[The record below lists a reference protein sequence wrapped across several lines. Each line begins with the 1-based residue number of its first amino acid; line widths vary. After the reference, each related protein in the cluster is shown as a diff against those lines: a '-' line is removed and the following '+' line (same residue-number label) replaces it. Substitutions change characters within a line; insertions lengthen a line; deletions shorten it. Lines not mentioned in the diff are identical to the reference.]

1 MNLFSVLEQQAIASP
16 TATAIIE
23 GHNKRTSF
31 ATLVKRSA
39 QGAVFLEQYGLK
51 KGDAV
56 LLFCPMS
63 AELYIILGALWRLGL
78 LALFIEP
85 SATAKQFQQ
94 CCELCK
100 PKAMIA
106 PSRAFLLLG
115 RSPSLR
121 HIPHKFSLDLPFPT
135 GHIWWTSRCWTAN
148 SNIIDCEPEH
158 PALLTFTSG
167 STGNPKAAVRSHGF
181 LLRQYQL
188 LAKYLEP
195 KPQQIELTHLPIFA
209 LVNLAAGRTTII
221 PQGKLR
227 KPAAIAAKPIIRQI
241 QRKQPTSILASPAF
255 LERLLNECQ
264 RKDIT
269 LLSVRQIFSG
279 GAPIMPRI
287 LRRLQQF
294 MPAAS
299 IHILYGST
307 EAEPISIFPHAQQQA
322 LSPQKGLCV
331 GQPIPE
337 IRVKILPLQNSASHY
352 SPYWFKAI
360 CLAPHQVGEIVVAG
374 DHVLNSYLQGAGDRH
389 TKIQVGE
396 TLWHRTGDAG
406 YLDENNHLWLVG
418 RCSECRELKNS
429 QLYPFV
435 LETALQQHPQ
445 VKRAAAIHHA
455 GKNHIFI
462 ESTTRQA
469 RPKSQELQELL
480 PQSHEVHFIKR
491 MPVDRRHNGKI
502 LYRKLLAKTLRI
514 GKSR

>member
-1 MNLFSVLEQQAIASP
+1 MNLFTLLEQQAIAQP
-16 TATAIIE
+16 TVTAIIE

-31 ATLVKRSA
+31 ATLVERSA
-39 QGAVFLEQYGLK
+39 RGAAFLEQYGLK

-56 LLFCPMS
+56 LVFCPMS

-94 CCELCK
+94 CCDLCK

-106 PSRAFLLLG
+106 PSFAFTLLR

-121 HIPHKFSLDLPFPT
+121 RIPHKLTLDMPFPT
-135 GHIWWTSRCWTAN
+135 ANIWWTSRCWQPK
-148 SNIIDCEPEH
+148 SKIIDCEPEH

-181 LLRQYQL
+181 LLKQYQI
-188 LAKYLEP
+188 LAKYLQP

-209 LVNLAAGRTTII
+209 LVNLASGRTTII
-221 PQGKLR
+221 PQGKLQ
-227 KPAAIAAKPIIRQI
+227 KPAVIAPKPIIRQI

-255 LERLLNECQ
+255 LERLLDECQ
-264 RKDIT
+264 RKNIA
-269 LLSVRQIFSG
+269 LPSVRQIFSG
-279 GAPIMPRI
+279 GAPIMPRL

-307 EAEPISIFPHAQQQA
+307 EAEPISILSHAQHQ
-322 LSPQKGLCV
+322 LSPTQKGLCV
-331 GQPIPE
+331 GQPIPD
-337 IRVKILPLQNSASHY
+337 IQVKVLPLQNSASSY
-352 SPYWFKAI
+352 SSYWFKAI
-360 CLAPHQVGEIVVAG
+360 CLAPNQVGEIVVAG

-396 TLWHRTGDAG
+396 TIWHRTGDAG
-406 YLDENNHLWLVG
+406 YFDENNQLLLVG
-418 RCSECRELKNS
+418 RCDECRNAESS

-435 LETALQQHPQ
+435 LETFLQQHPQ
-445 VKRAAAIHHA
+445 VKRAAAIHYA
-455 GKNHIFI
+455 GKNLIFI
-462 ESTTRQA
+462 EPVTRKT
-469 RPKSQELQELL
+469 RPAPQELQELL
-480 PQSHEVHFIKR
+480 PQPHEIHFIRK
-491 MPVDRRHNGKI
+491 MPVDRCHNGKI
-502 LYRKLLAKTLRI
+502 LYRKLLTKTVALF
-514 GKSR
+514 

>member
-1 MNLFSVLEQQAIASP
+1 MNLFTLLEQQAIARP

-31 ATLVKRSA
+31 ANLVQRSA
-39 QGAVFLEQYGLK
+39 QGAAFLEEYGLK

-63 AELYIILGALWRLGL
+63 AELYIILGSLWRLGL

-85 SATAKQFQQ
+85 SATTKQFQQ
-94 CCELCK
+94 CCDLCK

-106 PSRAFLLLG
+106 PGLAFTLLG

-121 HIPHKFSLDLPFPT
+121 RIPHKFTLDMPFPT
-135 GHIWWTSRCWTAN
+135 GHIWWASRCWQP
-148 SNIIDCEPEH
+148 SSKIVDCDPEH

-167 STGNPKAAVRSHGF
+167 STGNPKAAVRSHDF

-188 LAKYLEP
+188 LAKYLNP
-195 KPQQIELTHLPIFA
+195 KPQHIELTHLPIFA
-209 LVNLAAGRTTII
+209 LVNLAAGRTTLI

-227 KPAAIAAKPIIRQI
+227 KPAAIAPKPILRQI
-241 QRKQPTSILASPAF
+241 QRKQPDSILASPAF
-255 LERLLNECQ
+255 LERLLDECQ
-264 RKDIT
+264 RQNWT
-269 LLSVRQIFSG
+269 LMSVRQIYSG
-279 GAPIMPRI
+279 GAPIMPRL
-287 LRRLQQF
+287 LRRLQHF

-307 EAEPISIFPHAQQQA
+307 EAEPISILPHAQQYT
-322 LSPQKGLCV
+322 SSNPKGLCV
-331 GQPIPE
+331 GQPIPD
-337 IRVKILPLQNSASHY
+337 IKVKILPLKNSTTSY

-389 TKIQVGE
+389 TKIRVSE
-396 TLWHRTGDAG
+396 TIWHRTGDAG

-418 RCSECRELKNS
+418 RCSECLDSGGS

-435 LETALQQHPQ
+435 LETSLQQHPK

-462 ESTTRQA
+462 ESVTRQT
-469 RPKSQELQELL
+469 RPQAEELQNLL
-480 PQSHEVHFIKR
+480 PQSHEIHFVKR

-502 LYRKLLAKTLRI
+502 LYRRLRRALNLAR
-514 GKSR
+514 